1 VRLRLAPLSGLVG
14 DIIFSGSA
22 APQVGHA
29 IGASAD
35 NTNNSPW

>member
-1 VRLRLAPLSGLVG
+1 VRLRLLPLSGLEG
-14 DIIFSGSA
+14 DISFSGLA
-22 APQVGHA
+22 APQAGHA